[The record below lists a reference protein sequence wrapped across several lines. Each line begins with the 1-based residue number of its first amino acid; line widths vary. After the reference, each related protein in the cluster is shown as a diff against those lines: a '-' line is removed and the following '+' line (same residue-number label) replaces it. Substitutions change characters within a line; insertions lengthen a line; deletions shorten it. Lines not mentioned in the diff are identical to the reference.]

1 MQQNRLQVA
10 PITPQVAPQVDINHN
25 IKPDFKNLPISAPK
39 TAFFLCSTAYRLLYS
54 VQRNFCGGMS
64 VLGNRIYIIT
74 KWSVLYEIF

>member
-10 PITPQVAPQVDINHN
+10 PITPQVTPQVDIKHYINS
-25 IKPDFKNLPISAPK
+25 DFKNFPIFAPN
-39 TAFFLCSTAYRLLYS
+39 TAFFLGITACRLLYS

-74 KWSVLYEIF
+74 KWSVLYEDL